1 MASSPEPTIPKVL
14 FLTGSPDPDALNW
27 NQPSLTSS
35 FLPAFSRF
43 LRDDGLTTFN
53 SNGTAPSSLQASL
66 PLAKWRAISCSSDK
80 ERSNYQ
86 AARNSEP
93 TRATQF
99 LSFSD
104 PAQQRGNEEEHM
116 DFFEHSLAIL
126 QNLDSSQIELPDG
139 TSDDATAFSSS
150 SFATTSSTDLSDG
163 SLATYSTE
171 APEQQVVSF
180 SGPVKN
186 LKDIPNAR
194 HLQAIHPQTI
204 TVNILAG
211 IISVQ
216 PARTVKLRK
225 RDGEMDIVEVL
236 VGDDTRAGFTI
247 SFWLLPLDSQA
258 QNSSTG
264 KDTMRG
270 HLSRLRAGDVVLV
283 THVALSE
290 FNGNVYGQSLS
301 RRITRNN
308 TSVTVLSDNATGVPA
323 PTMAKLR
330 RVREWSDNFVGKKRA
345 ASPMEYFGA
354 DPKRRRTMELPP
366 ETQPGET

>member
-1 MASSPEPTIPKVL
+1 MATTIRSSTPKVL
-14 FLTGSPDPDALNW
+14 FLTGSPDADALSW
-27 NQPSLTSS
+27 NQTSLTSS

-43 LRDDGLTTFN
+43 LRDDGLATFD
-53 SNGTAPSSLQASL
+53 STGTAPSSVQASL
-66 PLAKWRAISCSSDK
+66 PLAKWRAISCDSDK
-80 ERSNYQ
+80 ERINTIGM
-86 AARNSEP
+86 RTLEP

-104 PAQQRGNEEEHM
+104 PGQPRGDEVERM
-116 DFFEHSLAIL
+116 DFLEHSLAIL

-139 TSDDATAFSSS
+139 TYDDATAFSSS
-150 SFATTSSTDLSDG
+150 SFGTSLSTDLSDG

-180 SGPVKN
+180 SGPVKD
-186 LKDIPNAR
+186 LREIPNAR
-194 HLQAIHPQTI
+194 HLQAIHPQTM
-204 TVNILAG
+204 TVNVLAG
-211 IISVQ
+211 IIAVQ
-216 PARTVKLRK
+216 PTRTVKLRK

-236 VGDDTRAGFTI
+236 IGDDTRAGFTI

-258 QNSSTG
+258 ENSTSG
-264 KDTMRG
+264 KDTMRE
-270 HLSRLRAGDVVLV
+270 HLSKLRAGDVVLV

-301 RRITRNN
+301 KRITRNN
-308 TSVTVLSDNATGVPA
+308 TSVTVLSDNATGCPA
-323 PTMAKLR
+323 PTMAKLK

-345 ASPMEYFGA
+345 ASPMEIFGA